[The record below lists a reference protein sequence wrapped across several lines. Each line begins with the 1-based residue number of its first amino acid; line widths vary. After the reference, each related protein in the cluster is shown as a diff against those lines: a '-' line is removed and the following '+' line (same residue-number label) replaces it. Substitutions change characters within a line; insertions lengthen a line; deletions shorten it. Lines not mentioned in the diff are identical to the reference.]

1 MSTPAWLTRRITTP
15 CKVYNRI
22 PAGTDEYGNVAYVE
36 GPPIDTVCF
45 IQPASQQMIQDGRAE
60 VGQYLVHFDTT
71 MAGQLDGF
79 ARVEV
84 GGVSYEAAT
93 PPAYY
98 PSLDGR
104 LHHVEIAVERSTA

>member
-1 MSTPAWLTRRITTP
+1 MSTPVWLTRRITIP
-15 CKVYNRI
+15 CTVHNRI
-22 PAGTDEYGNVAYVE
+22 PSGTDEYGNVTYVE
-36 GPPIDTVCF
+36 APPIDTVCF
-45 IQPASQQMIQDGRAE
+45 IQPASQEMIQDGRAE
-60 VGQYLVHFDTT
+60 VGQYLVHFDAA

-84 GGVSYEAAT
+84 GLVSYEAAS
-93 PPAYY
+93 PAAYY